1 MRIRFIK
8 NYNYILSGSTP
19 DIQKDIAEQLI
30 RAGYAVE
37 ISESDKIGNPK
48 SYKNIEQP
56 QKDKMV
62 RKTKRK

>member
-8 NYNYILSGSTP
+8 NYGYILPGSTP
-19 DIQKDIAEQLI
+19 DIGVDAAKQLI

-37 ISESDKIGNPK
+37 IGESESD
-48 SYKNIEQP
+48 KNIEQP

>member
-8 NYNYILSGSTP
+8 NYSYILQGSTP
-19 DIQKDIAEQLI
+19 DMQKDIAEQLI

-37 ISESDKIGNPK
+37 IGESD
-48 SYKNIEQP
+48 KNIEQP
-56 QKDKMV
+56 KKDKMV